1 MNYEEFNFDSKY
13 TMAMLDQN
21 SIQLSFNLS
30 EFSSWFEFQWSVL
43 SESVVGFSGYA
54 GEIVIESSTPKFT
67 LPK

>member
-1 MNYEEFNFDSKY
+1 MNYKEFNFDSKY

-30 EFSSWFEFQWSVL
+30 EFSSRFEFKWSVL

-54 GEIVIESSTPKFT
+54 GEIVIESSTPKLT

>member
-30 EFSSWFEFQWSVL
+30 EFSSRFAFQWSVL
-43 SESVVGFSGYA
+43 SELVVGFSGYA